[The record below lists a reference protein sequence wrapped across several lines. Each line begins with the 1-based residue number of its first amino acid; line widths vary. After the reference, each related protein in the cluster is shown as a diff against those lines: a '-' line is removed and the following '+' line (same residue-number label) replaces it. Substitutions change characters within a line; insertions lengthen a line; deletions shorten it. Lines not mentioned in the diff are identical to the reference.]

1 MKTKIDSFE
10 AACKAEG
17 IDPTLLPI
25 VDHLPE
31 ALRLRQIR
39 NYQLDIINMALN
51 NEGQKTP
58 WVANYDDSNQ
68 LKYRPYFYKSESSS
82 GSGWAVGAVDRWDTR
97 TAAGARRDYRT
108 REIAEYAANK
118 FLDYYVD
125 TF

>member
-51 NEGQKTP
+51 NEGQKKP
-58 WVANYDDSNQ
+58 WVANYNDGNQ
-68 LKYRPYFYKSESSS
+68 IKYRPYFYKSESSS
-82 GSGWAVGAVDRWDTR
+82 GSGWSLLDVVVWR
-97 TAAGARRDYRT
+97 TASVAGARRDYRT
-108 REIAEYAANK
+108 REIAEYAGTK
-118 FLDYYVD
+118 FLDYYAD
-125 TF
+125 TL